1 MMENFLDKILVEKR
15 LEVAQM
21 ELETPR
27 KVRQVKGFVQRLRE
41 QPDTLQVIGEV
52 KRASPSLGAINM
64 DVDILEQAS
73 AYAAAGVSA
82 ISVLTDPVFFKGSI
96 DDLRLVAQAV
106 DVPVLNKDFIIDKR
120 QIVRAVNSGAT
131 IVLLIV
137 SCLSESDLKD
147 LYDYAISLG
156 LEVLVEV
163 HNAQELA
170 VAHRINAQ
178 LIGVNNRNLKTFEVS
193 LQNSL
198 DLVSLQEKGRY
209 YISESGIKSPV
220 EAQIVA
226 PDFRAVL
233 VGEALMKDGDPK
245 AAARALQVTR
255 HVD

>member
-1 MMENFLDKILVEKR
+1 MENFLEKILAEKQI
-15 LEVAQM
+15 EVAEMVM
-21 ELETPR
+21 ERPG
-27 KVRQVKGFVQRLRE
+27 KVRQVKGFIERLRDNSE
-41 QPDTLQVIGEV
+41 TLQVIGEV

-64 DVDILEQAS
+64 TVDVLEQATS
-73 AYAAAGVSA
+73 YAAAGVSA

-96 DDLRLVAQAV
+96 DDLRLVAQNV
-106 DVPVLNKDFIIDKR
+106 DVPVLNKDFIIDKK
-120 QIVRAVNSGAT
+120 QIARAVNSGAT

-137 SCLSESDLKD
+137 ACLTEKDLQD

-163 HNAQELA
+163 HNAEELA
-170 VAHRINAQ
+170 VAHRINAE

-198 DLVSLQEKGRY
+198 DLVALQEPGRF

-220 EAQIVA
+220 EAEIVA
-226 PDFRAVL
+226 HYLRAVL
-233 VGEALMKDGDPK
+233 VGEALMKDGNPK
-245 AAARALQVTR
+245 AAAKGLQVKR

>member
-1 MMENFLDKILVEKR
+1 MENFLEKILAEKQI
-15 LEVAQM
+15 EVAEMVM
-21 ELETPR
+21 ERPG
-27 KVRQVKGFVQRLRE
+27 KVRQVKGFIERLRDNSE
-41 QPDTLQVIGEV
+41 TLQVIGEV

-64 DVDILEQAS
+64 TVDVLEQATS
-73 AYAAAGVSA
+73 YAAAGVSA

-96 DDLRLVAQAV
+96 DDLRLVAQNV
-106 DVPVLNKDFIIDKR
+106 DVPVLNKDFIIDKK
-120 QIVRAVNSGAT
+120 QIARAVNSGAT

-137 SCLSESDLKD
+137 ACLTEKDLQD

-163 HNAQELA
+163 HNAEELA
-170 VAHRINAQ
+170 VAHRINAE

-198 DLVSLQEKGRY
+198 DLVALQEPGRF

-220 EAQIVA
+220 EAEIVA
-226 PDFRAVL
+226 HYFRAVL
-233 VGEALMKDGDPK
+233 VGEALMKDGNPK
-245 AAARALQVTR
+245 AAAKGLQVKR